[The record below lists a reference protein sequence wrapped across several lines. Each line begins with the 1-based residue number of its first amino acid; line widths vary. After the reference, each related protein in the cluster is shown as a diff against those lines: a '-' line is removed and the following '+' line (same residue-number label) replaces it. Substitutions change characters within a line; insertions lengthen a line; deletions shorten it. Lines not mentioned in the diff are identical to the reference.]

1 MLTPDV
7 TRAIE
12 ELRASFP
19 DCALTIREDGQG
31 GASVIVEDAPL
42 GSPYEQ
48 DKTWIGAVI
57 TFQYPYA
64 DVYPHFV
71 RGDLKR
77 IDGKP
82 LGEATSIATFEGRS
96 AIQLSRKSNR
106 LGEAPQNAAKKYLK
120 VLDWLR
126 RRP

>member
-1 MLTPDV
+1 MLTPEV
-7 TRAIE
+7 TRAID

-19 DCALTIREDGQG
+19 GCELSIREDAQG

-42 GSPYEQ
+42 GTPYQQET
-48 DKTWIGAVI
+48 TWLGAVI
-57 TFQYPYA
+57 SFQYPYA

-71 RGDLKR
+71 RGDLTR
-77 IDGKP
+77 MDGKP
-82 LGEATSIATFEGRS
+82 LGEATQPANFETRV
-96 AIQLSRKSNR
+96 AIQLSRRSNR
-106 LGEAPQNAAKKYLK
+106 LGEAPQTAAQKYLK